1 MYDYHV
7 HTSFSKDA
15 TMELEEAVQRAIEI
29 GLKEIV
35 FTDHAELNV
44 WNPNDLIIDDI
55 FDEEAYIAALQVARE
70 KYRDKL
76 RIKIGVEMGLQ
87 VEEKER
93 IHQLIQSHPFDFVI
107 GSSHTI
113 DRVDLYYRKF
123 FEHRTKEEA
132 YARYFSEILRI
143 VKEVDDFDVY
153 GHLDLVRRYALD
165 EYEEIQ
171 LIKADY
177 EVIEEILKVLI
188 EKGKGI
194 EVNTSGYRYG
204 LNMVNPSPEVL
215 KMYHRLGGEVIT
227 VGSDAH
233 KKQHLGCRITET
245 YELLKAIG
253 FKYITTFNQRKP
265 SFVKL

>member
-15 TMELEEAVQRAIEI
+15 TMQMEEAIQRALEI

-44 WNPNDLIIDDI
+44 WRPDDLIIDDL
-55 FDEEAYIAALQVARE
+55 FDEEAYIAALQVAQE
-70 KYRDKL
+70 KYKNKL
-76 RIKIGVEMGLQ
+76 QLKIGIEMGLQ

-93 IHQLIQSHPFDFVI
+93 IHQLIHSHPFDFVL

-113 DRVDLYYRKF
+113 DRIDLYYRKF
-123 FEHRTKEEA
+123 FEGRTKEEA
-132 YARYFSEILRI
+132 YVRYFEEILRI
-143 VKEVDDFDVY
+143 VKEIDDFDVY

-165 EYEEIQ
+165 QYEEVQ
-171 LIKADY
+171 LSKTDY
-177 EVIEEILKVLI
+177 EIIEEILKVLI
-188 EKGKGI
+188 GKGKGI
-194 EVNTSGYRYG
+194 EVNTSSYRYG
-204 LNMVNPSPEVL
+204 LNTVNPSPEVL

-233 KKQHLGCRITET
+233 KKQDLGFRIAET
-245 YELLKAIG
+245 YELLKEIG
-253 FKYITTFNQRKP
+253 FKYITTFDQRKP
-265 SFVKL
+265 NFVKL